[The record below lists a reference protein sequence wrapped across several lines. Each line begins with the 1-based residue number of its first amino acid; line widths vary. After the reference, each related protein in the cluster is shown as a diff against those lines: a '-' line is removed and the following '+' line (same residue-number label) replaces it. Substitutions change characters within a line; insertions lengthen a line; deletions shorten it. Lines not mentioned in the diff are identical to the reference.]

1 MDSNTEQLIINNIM
15 SLDYNP
21 TVVVSTHR
29 TNHLIRTDKIAVLN
43 NYPKDVVG
51 AGDSL
56 LILSALSL
64 FT

>member
-29 TNHLIRTDKIAVLN
+29 TNHLIRSDKIAVLVDGKLAAFG
-43 NYPKDVVG
+43 PRED
-51 AGDSL
+51 
-56 LILSALSL
+56 ILKESKSE
-64 FT
+64 